1 MIRPPYQL
9 LHQVYPRK
17 DTREVLFADIGWGDL
32 TNNKAYW
39 DTCAIRMSIGLLRAQ
54 VMLPGARMQ
63 AKAGTIKGQWIEP
76 GQAKLSSILF
86 HLWGKPE
93 VYTSE
98 QLATGAI
105 GTRHGVV
112 SFFRI
117 EGGNG
122 GHIDLIQMGEHG
134 FLDCARSCFFSAV
147 TIWLWPLE

>member
-1 MIRPPYQL
+1 MIHPSYELLRQL
-9 LHQVYPRK
+9 YPRK
-17 DTREVLFADIGWGDL
+17 DTREVLFSDIGWSDL

-39 DTCAIRMSIGLLRAQ
+39 DTCAIRMSIGLLRAGVQ
-54 VMLPGARMQ
+54 LPGARMQ

-76 GQAKLSSILF
+76 GQAKLSAILT
-86 HLWGKPE
+86 HIWGRPE

-98 QLATGAI
+98 QLANGAI
-105 GTRHGVV
+105 GSRHGVV

-134 FLDCARSCFFSAV
+134 FLDCARSCFFSAL
-147 TIWLWPLE
+147 TIWFWPLT